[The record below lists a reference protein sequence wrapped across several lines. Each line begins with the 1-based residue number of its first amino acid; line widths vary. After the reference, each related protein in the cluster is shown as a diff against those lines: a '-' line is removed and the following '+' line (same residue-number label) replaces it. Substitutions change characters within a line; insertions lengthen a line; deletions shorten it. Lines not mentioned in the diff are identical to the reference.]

1 MSKLVRAA
9 LIIPT
14 LAILAVSSATV
25 AMADNGVN
33 LSVEPNATLTARLE
47 VQMTMTAS
55 CPTGAYTMGSNVI
68 VEQAIGKSIAHG
80 TGYLPY
86 FQCTG
91 ADQVLSVMVLADPS
105 GLPFKK
111 GTAIVSASFFAYDY
125 TTNTSGVGSVITTL
139 KLK

>member
-55 CPTGAYTMGSNVI
+55 CPAGWYTMGSSVV
-68 VEQAIGKSIAHG
+68 VEQAVGKSIAHAS
-80 TGYLPY
+80 GYLPY

-91 ADQVLSVMVLADPS
+91 TDQVLSVILLADPS
-105 GLPFKK
+105 GPAFKK
-111 GTAIVSASFFAYDY
+111 GTAIVSGWFPAYDY
-125 TTNTSGVGSVITTL
+125 AAGGNGVGSVITTL

>member
-55 CPTGAYTMGSNVI
+55 CPAGWYTMGSSVV
-68 VEQAIGKSIAHG
+68 VEEAVGKSITHEG
-80 TGYLPY
+80 EYLPY
-86 FQCTG
+86 FHSTG
-91 ADQVLSVMVLADPS
+91 YVNLMSWIVLVDQRS
-105 GLPFKK
+105 
-111 GTAIVSASFFAYDY
+111 T
-125 TTNTSGVGSVITTL
+125 
-139 KLK
+139 

>member
-9 LIIPT
+9 LIIPM

-33 LSVEPNATLTARLE
+33 LSVVPDATLTAKLE
-47 VQMTMTAS
+47 VQVTVTAS
-55 CPTGAYTMGSNVI
+55 CPAGWSTMGSSVV
-68 VEQAIGKSIAHG
+68 VEQAVGKSIAHG

-91 ADQVLSVMVLADPS
+91 TDQVIPVIILADPS
-105 GLPFKK
+105 GPPFKK
-111 GTAIVSASFFAYDY
+111 GTAIVSATFSAFDY
-125 TTNTSGVGSVITTL
+125 TTYSSGTGSVTTTL

>member
-55 CPTGAYTMGSNVI
+55 CPAGWYTMGSSVV
-68 VEQAIGKSIAHG
+68 VEQAVGKSIAHAS
-80 TGYLPY
+80 GYLPY

-91 ADQVLSVMVLADPS
+91 TDQVLSVMVLADPS

-125 TTNTSGVGSVITTL
+125 TTNTSGVGSVTTTL

>member
-33 LSVEPNATLTARLE
+33 LSVEPTATLTAKLE

-55 CPTGAYTMGSNVI
+55 CPAGWYTMGSSVV
-68 VEQAIGKSIAHG
+68 VEQAVGKSIAHAS
-80 TGYLPY
+80 GYLPY

-91 ADQVLSVMVLADPS
+91 TDQLLSVILLADPS
-105 GLPFKK
+105 GPAFKK
-111 GTAIVSASFFAYDY
+111 GTAIVSGWFPAYDY
-125 TTNTSGVGSVITTL
+125 TTFTSGVGSVITPV

>member
-1 MSKLVRAA
+1 M
-9 LIIPT
+9 IIPT

-86 FQCTG
+86 FRAFPGSAAPVAPARRRCANTF
-91 ADQVLSVMVLADPS
+91 ADSAD
-105 GLPFKK
+105 
-111 GTAIVSASFFAYDY
+111 
-125 TTNTSGVGSVITTL
+125 TSGRL
-139 KLK
+139 AALW